1 MKRYITALCLCLFLA
16 VSLFPNSY
24 RNNPYQREANRYT
37 VLAQRAFDEGEYDAA
52 TEYSA
57 EAVKNAELSEA
68 YIEKALARAGAERDM
83 NAARSRLKW
92 AERIGAERS
101 WPNEVAAAGEAIAA
115 GTTAF
120 EEENFPLTSEYAQ
133 QALDA
138 LVDVRE
144 ITPLPKFYTVH
155 LYSQTGDCYWNIS
168 GNPAVYNNPLIWRNL
183 YDANRSR
190 MKNPNNP
197 DLILPGMVIEIPSL
211 KGEYREGMYNPLT
224 KYENTLSANR

>member
-1 MKRYITALCLCLFLA
+1 LA
-16 VSLFPNSY
+16 ASLFPNSY

-37 VLAQRAFDEGEYDAA
+37 ILAQRAFDEGEYGLA

-68 YIEKALARAGAERDM
+68 YIAKALARAEALRDM

-92 AERIGAERS
+92 AERIGAVRN
-101 WPNEVAAAGEAIAA
+101 WPDAVAAAEQAITA
-115 GTTAF
+115 GTSAF
-120 EEENFPLTSEYAQ
+120 EQEDFPLTSEYAQ
-133 QALDA
+133 QALAA
-138 LVDVRE
+138 LMDVRE

-168 GNPAVYNNPLIWRNL
+168 ANPAVYNNPLIWRNL
-183 YDANRSR
+183 YEANRSR

-197 DLILPGMVIEIPSL
+197 DLILPGMVIEIPSIR
-211 KGEYREGMYNPLT
+211 GEYREGMYNPLT